1 MKYLITRFAIQCD
14 NEELKQVC
22 RELLADDCGECG
34 YESFEDT
41 EQGVDA
47 YIQEDSYSELL
58 LKPVIEGFPI
68 DDVTITYETEDIPDQ
83 DWNEVWEQ
91 QGFEPINVKGMVTI
105 YDARNTTDTEQFS
118 TPIQIGIHTT
128 NAFGTGTHETT
139 RMIVST
145 LLEMPMEGRRI
156 LDCGCGTGIL
166 AITALK
172 CGASQ
177 AVGYDIDEWSA
188 DNAKHNATINGVD
201 QQMDVLLGNVGV
213 LSHVEGLFDVVLA
226 NINRNILLADMEH
239 FRSVMSQG
247 ATLILS
253 GFYEDDIP
261 LLIECA
267 TNLGLQE
274 VERKADGDWRCLI
287 LKN

>member
-1 MKYLITRFAIQCD
+1 MKYLITRFTIQCD

-91 QGFEPINVKGMVTI
+91 QGFEPINVKGIVTI
-105 YDARNTTDTEQFS
+105 YDARNTIDTEQFS

-145 LLEMPMEGRRI
+145 LLEMPMEGRRV